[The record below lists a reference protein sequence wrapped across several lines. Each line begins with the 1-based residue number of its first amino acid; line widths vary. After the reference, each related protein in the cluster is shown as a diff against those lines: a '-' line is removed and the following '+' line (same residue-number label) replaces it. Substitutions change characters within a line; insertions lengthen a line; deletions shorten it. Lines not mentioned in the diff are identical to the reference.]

1 MKDKTARKR
10 STAAVNRILTA
21 HRTLKGQLVKL
32 APTEREMALKTLSD
46 STAELA
52 KFVNAQS
59 APPLEF
65 SFVAEE
71 EASE

>member
-21 HRTLKGQLVKL
+21 HRTLKSQLVKL
-32 APTEREMALKTLSD
+32 TSDDREVALKTLSE

-52 KFVNAQS
+52 KFVNTQS
-59 APPLEF
+59 APTSEF
-65 SFVAEE
+65 AFVED
-71 EASE
+71 SE